1 MIMIDTFVVRK
12 AASTSASAHK
22 LYPPF
27 SSSSSSSSST
37 SSSPQFFFLGSSLHG
52 GLLSTRF
59 RDKSFYERHTADP
72 MVK

>member
-27 SSSSSSSSST
+27 SSSSSSST